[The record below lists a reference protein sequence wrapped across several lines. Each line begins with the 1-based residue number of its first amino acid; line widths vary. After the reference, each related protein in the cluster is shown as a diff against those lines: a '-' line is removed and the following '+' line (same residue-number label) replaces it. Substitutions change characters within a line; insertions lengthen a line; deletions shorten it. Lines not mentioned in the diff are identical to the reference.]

1 MVAADSQND
10 DDDMIEEYKLEDQH
24 HLVNSLG
31 PFYEASGDRRS
42 TASSAQQSTS
52 SAAFRCFLSSASS
65 TSSSNS
71 ASGKPALRTVSI
83 METLSELTAG
93 NGSAPSAAG
102 RLSTSARS
110 RAPVTGP
117 APLNQSDAVV
127 HQSGATVQ
135 RRKKTLPPV
144 QPHASVSALLTDAQ
158 WNAYGKMQGSGQP
171 HGSRSAI
178 ADVSTASVVKRSSL
192 GEQSH
197 RDRVWDVS
205 RLGSKLA
212 QTGRKGRSV
221 DDILATQMSAAAV
234 AAAVKSRERERERES
249 SHLASTTSAHGYGS
263 LERRRRRRPG
273 TRAAFAMSARRG
285 ETDWEREE
293 DEEDESLVMISPPL
307 LRSVVHPP
315 AKKDHGLSNISAL
328 ASMASPHGQRE
339 RREAAARHQQAYK
352 PPTEWFKKKRTQQP
366 QQQQQVA
373 LHKTAHPP
381 AQERGQTPDWIH
393 KILHVAR
400 RGNLL
405 KLVSRAP
412 KHKSPEMFNFDF
424 CFHSNG
430 LWPAWSR
437 PWCAICPIIEET
449 ICCTFW
455 PERET
460 PTPWPGSAPP
470 SVPRCRTL
478 CSTRTNGD

>member
-1 MVAADSQND
+1 MKSRVRYGTQTTASSVGAYSSASSGAGRRMVAADSQND

-31 PFYEASGDRRS
+31 PFYEASGGSANPSLVADRRS

-71 ASGKPALRTVSI
+71 GSGKPALRTVSI

-117 APLNQSDAVV
+117 APLNQSDAIV
-127 HQSGATVQ
+127 HQTGATVQ

-158 WNAYGKMQGSGQP
+158 WNAYGKLQGPPVQP

-178 ADVSTASVVKRSSL
+178 VDVSTASVVKRSSL
-192 GEQSH
+192 GEQVH

-315 AKKDHGLSNISAL
+315 AKKDHGLSKISSVSAL
-328 ASMASPHGQRE
+328 TSMASPHGQRE

-352 PPTEWFKKKRTQQP
+352 PPTEWFKKKRTQQQP
-366 QQQQQVA
+366 QQQVA

-381 AQERGQTPDWIH
+381 VQERGQTPDWIH

-405 KLVSRAP
+405 KLVSPDP
-412 KHKSPEMFNFDF
+412 KH
-424 CFHSNG
+424 
-430 LWPAWSR
+430 
-437 PWCAICPIIEET
+437 
-449 ICCTFW
+449 
-455 PERET
+455 ET
-460 PTPWPGSAPP
+460 PK
-470 SVPRCRTL
+470 
-478 CSTRTNGD
+478 NGQL